1 MRNKSLTLN
10 AIFNVIK
17 QCLSVF
23 FPLITYPYVSRAL
36 GADYLGVYSFSDSI
50 IQILLIVSTLGI
62 PSYAIR
68 EGSLIRDD
76 EKAIRTFSSEIFTL
90 NILSTI
96 LSYGLLLTL
105 IIFVP
110 QINRNAVILGCLS
123 INFFATLMGR
133 DWLNSIHEDF
143 LYISIRYTI
152 VHIASLILILI
163 FVKEPC
169 DLVKYVLIMA
179 FSTAGG
185 ELINAFHTLKYSPY
199 GFAKI
204 RNIRKHIR
212 PVLILFCSTIA
223 ITIYVRSDITMIGFL
238 MSDKD
243 VGIYTISSKVY
254 LVVKSVLNAV
264 ITVTMPRL
272 ANYRG
277 ELNCVTENKYII
289 LLGKLKTIL
298 MFLIFPSSV
307 GLFCVSS
314 YIMVLV
320 GGAEFISGYISLRIL
335 SIALIFAVFGCFIAN
350 CVLVINKKEKGLF
363 IASTISAIVNVVLNF
378 IMIPLMGING
388 AALTTL
394 ISEFSVL
401 IICIKYID
409 LSDTEKKN
417 IFHINKKN
425 FAVAAMECMY
435 IIVAAVVL
443 KQVFDSDILYLG
455 VVIITSVIMYTF
467 ILKIS
472 KNDLIRELMKDINK
486 RN

>member
-1 MRNKSLTLN
+1 M
-10 AIFNVIK
+10 
-17 QCLSVF
+17 
-23 FPLITYPYVSRAL
+23 
-36 GADYLGVYSFSDSI
+36 
-50 IQILLIVSTLGI
+50 
-62 PSYAIR
+62 
-68 EGSLIRDD
+68 
-76 EKAIRTFSSEIFTL
+76 
-90 NILSTI
+90 
-96 LSYGLLLTL
+96 
-105 IIFVP
+105 
-110 QINRNAVILGCLS
+110 
-123 INFFATLMGR
+123 
-133 DWLNSIHEDF
+133 
-143 LYISIRYTI
+143 
-152 VHIASLILILI
+152 
-163 FVKEPC
+163 
-169 DLVKYVLIMA
+169 
-179 FSTAGG
+179 
-185 ELINAFHTLKYSPY
+185 
-199 GFAKI
+199 
-204 RNIRKHIR
+204 
-212 PVLILFCSTIA
+212 
-223 ITIYVRSDITMIGFL
+223 
-238 MSDKD
+238 
-243 VGIYTISSKVY
+243 
-254 LVVKSVLNAV
+254 
-264 ITVTMPRL
+264 
-272 ANYRG
+272 
-277 ELNCVTENKYII
+277 NCVTENKYII

-314 YIMVLV
+314 YVMVLV

-455 VVIITSVIMYTF
+455 VVIITSVIMYAF